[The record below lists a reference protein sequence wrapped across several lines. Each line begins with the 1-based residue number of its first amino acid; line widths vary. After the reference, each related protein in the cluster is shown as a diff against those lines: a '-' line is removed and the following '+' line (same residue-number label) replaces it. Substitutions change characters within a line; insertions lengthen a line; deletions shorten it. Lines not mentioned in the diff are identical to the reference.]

1 MATIPTGQQ
10 FHTLAAAVDT
20 QNRGSA
26 TANADRTVYTMTD
39 IINTVTG
46 SVGDIGGSI
55 ADNQIA
61 VGATTANEIEGSAS
75 LTYNGS
81 LLTVSGAVS
90 SGTLTATT
98 DIETPTISI
107 TGGAVGSLRSAFV
120 ASAPTDAATAGTQ
133 GDILFDAVAIY
144 VCTVTG
150 AAGAAT
156 WKRVVLVDLA

>member
-1 MATIPTGQQ
+1 M
-10 FHTLAAAVDT
+10 D
-20 QNRGSA
+20 
-26 TANADRTVYTMTD
+26 D
-39 IINTVTG
+39 IIDTVTG

-55 ADNQIA
+55 SE
-61 VGATTANEIEGSAS
+61 NEIAIGAATSNEIGGSAS

-107 TGGAVGSLRSAFV
+107 TGGVVGSLRSAFV
-120 ASAPTDAATAGTQ
+120 ASAPTDATTAGTQ
-133 GDILFDAVAIY
+133 GDIILDADAMY

-150 AAGAAT
+150 VAASAT
-156 WKRVVLVDLA
+156 WKRVVLVDLV

>member
-10 FHTLAAAVDT
+10 FHTLAADVST
-20 QNRGSA
+20 TNRGSA
-26 TANADRTVYTMTD
+26 TANADRTIYKMSD
-39 IINTVTG
+39 IIDTVTG

-55 ADNQIA
+55 SE
-61 VGATTANEIEGSAS
+61 NEIAIGAATSNEIGGSAS

-107 TGGAVGSLRSAFV
+107 TGGVVGSLRSAFV

-133 GDILFDAVAIY
+133 GDILFDADAIY

-150 AAGAAT
+150 DAGAAT

>member
-1 MATIPTGQQ
+1 MATIPDLQQ
-10 FHTLAAAVDT
+10 FHTLAPDVDT
-20 QNRGSA
+20 ENRGSA
-26 TANADRTVYTMTD
+26 MANADRTVYTMTD

-55 ADNQIA
+55 DE
-61 VGATTANEIEGSAS
+61 NEIAIGAATSNEIGGSTS

-133 GDILFDAVAIY
+133 GDILFDADAIY

-156 WKRVVLVDLA
+156 WKKADLSAV

>member
-1 MATIPTGQQ
+1 MATIPDLQQ
-10 FHTLAAAVDT
+10 FHTLAPDVST
-20 QNRGSA
+20 TNRGSA
-26 TANADRTVYTMTD
+26 MANADRTVYTMTD

-133 GDILFDAVAIY
+133 GDILFDADAIY

-150 AAGAAT
+150 DAGNAT
-156 WKRVVLVDLA
+156 WKKSDLSAL

>member
-1 MATIPTGQQ
+1 MATIPDLQQ
-10 FHTLAAAVDT
+10 FHTLAPDVST
-20 QNRGSA
+20 TNRGSA
-26 TANADRTVYTMTD
+26 MANADRTVYTMTD

-107 TGGAVGSLRSAFV
+107 TGGVVGSLRSAFV

-133 GDILFDAVAIY
+133 GDILFDAIAIY
-144 VCTVTG
+144 VCTVSG
-150 AAGAAT
+150 DAGNAT